1 MESLKN
7 VTRQQSLTPHEDY
20 ERINQ
25 LSIAI
30 EALQKRQKYYDTFLY
45 KAQSSTVLDND
56 IQVNDNDDLEFADTS
71 HFEIYNAQLVWSLA
85 NRDIVFKFVDELFV
99 HQKKKFSQNRTGL
112 MLMRKMSQSR
122 KDKSD
127 IPLMD
132 NSNSQKQNGSSNL
145 SPKETIDS
153 FFESLLERKS
163 CPNSPSVDHF
173 GPFTATAE
181 PELSEQG
188 KKDKKR

>member
-1 MESLKN
+1 M
-7 VTRQQSLTPHEDY
+7 TPQEDH

-25 LSIAI
+25 LSISI
-30 EALQKRQKYYDTFLY
+30 EALQKRQRYYDNFLY
-45 KAQSSTVLDND
+45 KAQSAVLADND
-56 IQVNDNDDLEFADTS
+56 IHVATENSDLEFADTS

-99 HQKKKFSQNRTGL
+99 LQKKIFSQNRTGL
-112 MLMRKMSQSR
+112 MLMRKMSQARSSSR
-122 KDKSD
+122 NDSYDLTSAVSD
-127 IPLMD
+127 H
-132 NSNSQKQNGSSNL
+132 SNSPKQRKSSML

-163 CPNSPSVDHF
+163 CPNSPSIDHF
-173 GPFTATAE
+173 GPFTAAAE

-188 KKDKKR
+188 KLR